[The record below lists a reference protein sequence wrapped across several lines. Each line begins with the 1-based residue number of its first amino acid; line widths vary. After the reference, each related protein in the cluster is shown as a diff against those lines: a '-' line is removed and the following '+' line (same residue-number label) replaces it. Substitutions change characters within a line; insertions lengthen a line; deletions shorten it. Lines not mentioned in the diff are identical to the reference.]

1 MVQGNHRLEDFA
13 VCRLI
18 EIVGGQGFRRLQ
30 HRVFI
35 LHHRAQ
41 HGLLR
46 FDAIGRRHATKF

>member
-13 VCRLI
+13 VRRLI
-18 EIVGGQGFRRLQ
+18 EIVGGQGFHCLQ